1 MVQKGLRD
9 APSLDIVPAL
19 QAAGAANERA
29 ALESQIAGMQA
40 QSRVADAERQQL
52 LSAVGAMPPAEL
64 ADALHQ
70 ADEDGD
76 PLVGELGV
84 TLGGASDED
93 LHAQVLS
100 AIKRSERAADAALQ
114 LFPHDGEEMSYDDE
128 EEDFGVEDNWARRR
142 QA

>member
-1 MVQKGLRD
+1 
-9 APSLDIVPAL
+9 
-19 QAAGAANERA
+19 
-29 ALESQIAGMQA
+29 
-40 QSRVADAERQQL
+40 
-52 LSAVGAMPPAEL
+52 MPPAEL

-70 ADEDGD
+70 ADQDGD

-100 AIKRSERAADAALQ
+100 AIQRSERAADAALQ
-114 LFPHDGEEMSYDDE
+114 LFPHDDEMSYADE
-128 EEDFGVEDNWARRR
+128 EDDFGVEDNWARQR

>member
-1 MVQKGLRD
+1 MQRRGPRGGSTESAGTEAQRRRSSGSPEGAELFARL
-9 APSLDIVPAL
+9 ASADISIS
-19 QAAGAANERA
+19 G
-29 ALESQIAGMQA
+29 
-40 QSRVADAERQQL
+40 AERQQL

-70 ADEDGD
+70 ADQDGD

-100 AIKRSERAADAALQ
+100 AIQRSERAADAALQ
-114 LFPHDGEEMSYDDE
+114 LFPHDDEMSYDDE
-128 EEDFGVEDNWARRR
+128 DDDFGVEDIWARPRP
-142 QA
+142 A